1 MNSSGKKNSD
11 AAAGIFPLNTFA
23 YILWQACHKIYAK
36 ATVDMKRKA
45 AEKLGEDA
53 KSVFKDDVAF
63 KYADNDEVLKIL
75 CGLK

>member
-1 MNSSGKKNSD
+1 MHLYM
-11 AAAGIFPLNTFA
+11 AGVPLPLISEWLGHSRMETT
-23 YILWQACHKIYAK
+23 QIYAK

>member
-1 MNSSGKKNSD
+1 
-11 AAAGIFPLNTFA
+11 
-23 YILWQACHKIYAK
+23 
-36 ATVDMKRKA
+36 MKRKT
-45 AEKLGEDA
+45 AEKLWEDA